1 MDKDIKV
8 RNITVEDYYY
18 INKWWIEQ
26 GYDPPGTDI
35 LPMNGLG
42 GVIVEKKEKPIAAA
56 YVYLTNSTMGYID
69 NLISDPKYFG
79 RDRFDLIIY
88 LIKACE
94 NIARKANCREVWAT
108 SKYKGILKRCKALG
122 YTITEQSYGLIF
134 ANKKEE

>member
-1 MDKDIKV
+1 MNKDIKV

-42 GVIVEKKEKPIAAA
+42 GVIVEKKGKPIAAA

-79 RDRFDLIIY
+79 RDRFD
-88 LIKACE
+88 
-94 NIARKANCREVWAT
+94 NI
-108 SKYKGILKRCKALG
+108 SYK
-122 YTITEQSYGLIF
+122 SM
-134 ANKKEE
+134 